1 MRIKMRHKWPSLF
14 ILIALLLSLAAC
26 GPTTPAT
33 GIVSAA
39 PAGRTPQPKGP
50 MITLR
55 VGTGDSGEGLKP
67 HQEIIA
73 RFEKENPDIQ
83 VQVESVA
90 GNDYYAQ
97 LLAEIAAG
105 HAPDIMQVG
114 DDAVPMFVQKG
125 AFVELGP
132 FIKGQY
138 PLDSRIYLPGVF
150 GPGAWQGKQYLLPK
164 DFSPLA
170 VYYNKKLFD
179 RYNVPYPK
187 DGWTWP
193 DFLRTAQALTQDT
206 NGDGRPDVWG
216 VQLPAAWTTGF
227 EYWVA
232 AAGGELISEDG
243 AHFQGY
249 MDSAAAVTAL
259 QFYAGLYGKY
269 RVAPPPADM
278 STFGGGNKEFADG
291 KAAMLI
297 LGRWPES
304 DLKKDPA
311 VDLGLAGMPAG
322 AERANVLFW
331 SGFGIYSGSL
341 NQEAAWRFLRFY
353 AGEQGAEVWKDWGL
367 PTVQSVAESAGLTGD
382 PIEGIW
388 LRELS
393 DLRPRAYVFTPHWG
407 ETADPA
413 LRRALERAILDPQAD
428 AAALLKEAAQQAQ
441 AALDGKR

>member
-1 MRIKMRHKWPSLF
+1 MQHTWPSL
-14 ILIALLLSLAAC
+14 ITLIALLLSLAAC
-26 GPTTPAT
+26 GP
-33 GIVSAA
+33 AA
-39 PAGRTPQPKGP
+39 PAAGVVSAVPADRSPQPKEAKV
-50 MITLR
+50 TLR

-90 GNDYYAQ
+90 GGDYYAQ

-105 HAPDIMQVG
+105 RAPDIMQVG

-125 AFVELGP
+125 AFVDLGP

-138 PLDSRIYLPGVF
+138 PLDSQVYLPGVF

-179 RYNVPYPK
+179 RYNVPYPE

-206 NGDGRPDVWG
+206 NGDGRPDIWG
-216 VQLPAAWTTGF
+216 VQLPGAWTTGF

-259 QFYAGLYGKY
+259 RFYADLYGKY
-269 RVAPPPADM
+269 RVAPPPVDM
-278 STFGGGNKEFADG
+278 NAFGGGNKEFADG

-304 DLKKDPA
+304 DLKKNPA
-311 VDLGLAGMPAG
+311 AIDLGLAGMPAG
-322 AERANVLFW
+322 PERANVLFW
-331 SGFGIYSGSL
+331 SGFGIYSGSR

-382 PIEGIW
+382 PIEGVW
-388 LRELS
+388 LRELG

-413 LRRALERAILDPQAD
+413 LRRALEKAILDPQAD

>member
-1 MRIKMRHKWPSLF
+1 MQPKWPNLF
-14 ILIALLLSLAAC
+14 TLIALLLLLVAC
-26 GPTTPAT
+26 GPATPAA
-33 GIVSAA
+33 GVVSAA
-39 PAGRTPQPKGP
+39 PADRPPQSKAAKV
-50 MITLR
+50 TLR
-55 VGTGDSGEGLKP
+55 VGTGDSGDGLKP

-73 RFEKENPDIQ
+73 RFAKENPDIQ
-83 VQVESVA
+83 VRVESVA

-105 HAPDIMQVG
+105 DAPDIMQVG

-125 AFVELGP
+125 AFVDLGP

-138 PLDSRIYLPGVF
+138 PLDSQIYLPGVF
-150 GPGAWQGKQYLLPK
+150 EPGAWEGKQYLLPK

-179 RYNVPYPK
+179 RYHVPYPK

-206 NGDGRPDVWG
+206 NGDGRPDIWG

-232 AAGGELISEDG
+232 AAGGALIGEDG
-243 AHFQGY
+243 THFQGY
-249 MDSAAAVTAL
+249 MDSPAVVTAL
-259 QFYAGLYGKY
+259 RFYADLYGKY
-269 RVAPPPADM
+269 RVAPPPVDM
-278 STFGGGNKEFADG
+278 NTFGGGNKEFADG
-291 KAAMLI
+291 QAAMLI

-304 DLKKDPA
+304 DLKKNPA

-367 PTVQSVAESAGLTGD
+367 PTVQSVVESAGLTDD
-382 PIEGIW
+382 PIEGVW
-388 LRELS
+388 LRELGN
-393 DLRPRAYVFTPHWG
+393 LRPRAYVFTSHWG

-413 LRRALERAILDPQAD
+413 LRRAMEKAILDPQAD

-441 AALDGKR
+441 AALDGKK